1 MRLPSFLSARVL
13 LALGLVLAAS
23 GPAFASREKLPPID
37 PIHAPFKMPQ
47 LQRPD
52 FPDRQ
57 VNILDYGAV
66 PGGETKNT
74 AAIASAITALDKL
87 GGGRVL
93 VPAGVWLTGPVH
105 LRSNIEL
112 HLAKDA
118 VLKFSDVMEDYLP
131 NVFVRVGGIELYNY
145 SPFIYARGCEN
156 VGITGPGRLDGN
168 SQAWW
173 DWKTKETRE
182 FFAQGAANVPSEK
195 RVYGTREAA
204 IRPSFVSFVDCKNI
218 LMEGFTIGGG
228 PNWTIHPIYSENIII
243 RKVNVLTEGPNNDG
257 IDPDS
262 CRNVLIEHCTFSTG
276 DDCVVLKSGYDQD
289 GRRVGRPT
297 ENVVMRHCTAKRG
310 HGGLVIGSEMSG
322 SVRNVYLHESDFD
335 GTDRILRIKSR
346 PGRGGVVENVWVDRV
361 RGQNLKH
368 EAVILNMDYSFDTNA
383 IVDQNPPIF
392 RNIHVKNLEAY
403 NVPVAI
409 RITGMATSPIQNVSF
424 EKVFIQAKRGI
435 IAAHARGIDFRDLT
449 LTVAEGPR
457 FEFDHVAEAVL
468 DGVALPLP
476 QPPAAASASR

>member
-1 MRLPSFLSARVL
+1 M
-13 LALGLVLAAS
+13 AAA
-23 GPAFASREKLPPID
+23 GPAFAREKSEPIA
-37 PIHAPFKMPQ
+37 PIRAPFEMPQ
-47 LQRPD
+47 LQRPA

-66 PGGETKNT
+66 AGGEVKNT
-74 AAIASAITALDKL
+74 AAIADAIAGLDKL
-87 GGGRVL
+87 GGGRVF

-156 VGITGPGRLDGN
+156 IGVTGPGRLDGN

-173 DWKTKETRE
+173 DWKTKETRA
-182 FFAQGAANVPSEK
+182 FFAQGAAGVPVEQ

-204 IRPSFVSFVDCKNI
+204 IRPSFVSFVECKNI
-218 LMEGFTIGGG
+218 LLEGFTIGGG

-243 RKVNVLTEGPNNDG
+243 RAVNVLTEGPNNDG

-262 CRNVLIEHCTFSTG
+262 CRNVLIENCTFSTG

-297 ENVVMRHCTAKRG
+297 ENVVMRWCEAKRG

-322 SVRNVYLHESDFD
+322 SVRNVYLHDSTFD

-346 PGRGGVVENVWVDRV
+346 PGRGGIVEKVWVENI
-361 RGQNLKH
+361 RGSDLKR
-368 EAVILNMDYSFDTNA
+368 EAVILNMDYTYDPNV
-383 IVDQNPPIF
+383 IVDRHPPVF
-392 RNIHVKNLEAY
+392 RDIHVKNLSADGA
-403 NVPVAI
+403 PVAV
-409 RITGMATSPIQNVSF
+409 RITGMETSPIQNIFF
-424 EKVFIQAKRGI
+424 ENVRISAERGV
-435 IAAHARGIDFRDLT
+435 IATHARGLVFRDLA
-449 LTVAEGPR
+449 LTVAKGPR
-457 FEFDHVAEAVL
+457 FEFDNVTDAVL
-468 DGVALPLP
+468 DGVPLPLP
-476 QPPAAASASR
+476 QPRPASVP